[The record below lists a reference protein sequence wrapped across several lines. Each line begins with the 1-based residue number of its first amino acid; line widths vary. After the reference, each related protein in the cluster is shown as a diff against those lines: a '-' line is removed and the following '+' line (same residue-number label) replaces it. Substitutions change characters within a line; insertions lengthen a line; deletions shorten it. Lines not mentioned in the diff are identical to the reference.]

1 MLSFRGATM
10 RVYDTSEF
18 QVAIADLVGG
28 ELGSISLTGVI
39 AGSASVIAIRAD
51 PLARPRNDEF
61 YNAAMNGT
69 ACGANS
75 PSASSTSPTT
85 PSPPANQASPIM
97 PVITAAEASTMPTW
111 KAAED
116 NS

>member
-1 MLSFRGATM
+1 MTKSAK
-10 RVYDTSEF
+10 
-18 QVAIADLVGG
+18 ADLVGG
-28 ELGSISLTGVI
+28 APGIHNHDHCSQCVGASSAAPVVMDSGLRAALGPGMTC
-39 AGSASVIAIRAD
+39 A
-51 PLARPRNDEF
+51 
-61 YNAAMNGT
+61 YNAAINGT

-116 NS
+116 SSK